1 MLRFDRIMN
10 DLRLVLLCVI
20 GMIGFSSCKD
30 DVKDPDTFN
39 RSEMLSYYA
48 DNLIVPG
55 YTATETAVVELQT
68 AVNTFLADRNATTL
82 QLAQEKWTSA
92 FLAFKRVNAYNFG
105 PAGEDGLRKSL
116 QEEVATFPIS
126 DTKMQNILNGAAYN
140 LNDFNRDA
148 RGFLAIEYLIFS
160 QTLSNEELLASFD
173 SAQKRDF
180 LVALTADVLSRIS
193 TVKQA
198 WTSSYRSSF
207 VSNNG
212 TDAGSSTSLLYN
224 EFVKSYENLKNFQLG
239 LPCGLR
245 PGQTGVAPNLVEAF
259 SSGQSITF
267 IKAQLNSL
275 ENIWRGG
282 SDEKGFKKYLM
293 SVTGGPALVSTTE
306 AALGMVRQKMDVLLE
321 SIPMQQQLIDNPQP
335 IIDLHTEIQKNTK
348 NYKSDLSSLI
358 GIAIT
363 YSSGD
368 GD

>member
-1 MLRFDRIMN
+1 MSY
-10 DLRLVLLCVI
+10 LRLLLFVFVALL
-20 GMIGFSSCKD
+20 GFSSCKD
-30 DVKDPDTFN
+30 DKKDPDTFN

-48 DNLIVPG
+48 DNLIIPG
-55 YTATETAVVELQT
+55 YTASEQAVTEFQT
-68 AVNTFLADRNATTL
+68 AVTTFLANRNLSNL
-82 QLAQEKWTSA
+82 QLAQEKWSAA

-105 PAGEDGLRKSL
+105 PAGEDGLRKTL
-116 QEEVATFPIS
+116 QEELATFPVS
-126 DTKMQNILNGAAYN
+126 DSKMQNILNGAAYN

-148 RGFLAIEYLIFS
+148 RGFLAIEYLLFS
-160 QTLSNEELLASFD
+160 RTMSPDELLASFD
-173 SAQKRDF
+173 SAPKRDY
-180 LVALTADVLSRIS
+180 LLALTADVLSRIS

-198 WTSSYRSSF
+198 WTSSFRSSF

-245 PGQTGVAPNLVEAF
+245 PGQTGVAPNLVEAYY
-259 SSGQSITF
+259 SGQSTLF
-267 IKAQLNSL
+267 IKAQMASL

-282 SDEKGFKKYLM
+282 SDEKGFKNYLM

-306 AALGMVRQKMDVLLE
+306 ASLGMIQQKMDALSE
-321 SIPMQQQLIDNPQP
+321 SIPMQEQLIDNPQP

-348 NYKSDLSSLI
+348 NFKSDLSSLI